1 MFNKLGNIILA
12 SSSPRRLELLK
23 SLGLKK
29 IKVIKPIV
37 NEKNLLEKCSL
48 KKSVRN
54 IAIEKALYVKKSYKD
69 FKDSTIIAGD
79 TLVFRAGRIL
89 HKPESKD
96 IVKNYLN
103 YLSARRHKVYGG
115 ICIISKEGKIFSKV
129 VVTEIFFEKLEQVDI
144 SDKLLEEG
152 IGKAGGYAIQG
163 IASKFI
169 RKIKGSYTNVV
180 GLSIPEVYKI
190 FKII

>member
-23 SLGLKK
+23 NLGLKK

-37 NEKNLLEKCSL
+37 YEKKLIEKSSL

-54 IAIEKALYVKKSYKD
+54 IAIQKALYVRKSYKD
-69 FKDSTIIAGD
+69 LKDSTIIAGD
-79 TLVFRAGRIL
+79 TLVYRAGRVL
-89 HKPESKD
+89 HKAESKD
-96 IVKNYLN
+96 EVKTYLN
-103 YLSARRHKVYGG
+103 YLSTRRHKVYGG

-129 VVTEIFFEKLEQVDI
+129 VVTEIFFEKLEQIDI
-144 SDKLLEEG
+144 SEKLLEEG

-163 IASKFI
+163 MASKFI

-180 GLSIPEVYKI
+180 GLSLPDVYKI